1 MLTVPGSCRSF
12 STYLE
17 CYLFC
22 QNGILSRLGSLSRKQ
37 KPDNIHR
44 TPTRNEM
51 KKGSQLALAVS
62 DCCTQ
67 DTPPLFLLAF
77 PPNCH
82 HSTTRVGSPVAVCVV
97 TKCHT

>member
-62 DCCTQ
+62 DCTKN
-67 DTPPLFLLAF
+67 TPPLFFIGFSSQLPSFYDA
-77 PPNCH
+77 CI
-82 HSTTRVGSPVAVCVV
+82 RSPVAVCVV